1 MKLLAFDIETTVRNQ
16 PKFSNIVLADS
27 FPANPYH
34 KDNKLVLGAFMNPIN
49 AEYEEWDEWPA
60 NFITD
65 GTVIAGH
72 NLSFDLTYAIRD
84 NGIGYIKGLKIW
96 DTQLAEYM
104 LTGQQV
110 KMIGLDKLAQRYGIP
125 GKLDKVKEWWEAGY
139 DTTDIPHDI
148 LSEYLK
154 QDVDITGRIA
164 LLQIEKAKRLGM
176 YQIIL
181 DRNRSLIATT
191 IMSFVGIWFD
201 LEKLNTLITETEQK
215 VNKLKGRLLLEM
227 SSRFNPD
234 GIVRFE
240 PNLDSPKQVTA
251 FLFGGEAGY
260 YKTDVPVI
268 DEETGEPVKYKT
280 GARKGQVKTKKV
292 KVTVIVENPL
302 VPDWQGEQSS
312 TDDTLAALAGKH
324 ELIDVLREYRHVNKE
339 LIMYKSYLEYALSD
353 KEGYGVIHPRF
364 NHTITATGRLSSS
377 NPNVQNIS
385 NKGVD

>member
-1 MKLLAFDIETTVRNQ
+1 MKLIAFDIETTVRNQ
-16 PKFSNIVLADS
+16 PKFSQFVLADG

-34 KDNKLVLGAFMNPIN
+34 MDNKLVLGAFMNSIT
-49 AEYEEWDEWPA
+49 AEYEEWDEWPEDRFPVEA
-60 NFITD
+60 M
-65 GTVIAGH
+65 IAGH
-72 NLSFDLTYAIRD
+72 NLAFDLTYAIRD
-84 NGIGYIKGLKIW
+84 NGIKYIKDIKIW

-104 LTGQQV
+104 LAGQQV
-110 KMIGLDKLAQRYGIP
+110 KMISLDKLAQRYGIP
-125 GKLDKVKEWWEAGY
+125 GKSDKVKEWWEAGY

-164 LLQIEKAKRLGM
+164 LLQIEKAKQLGM
-176 YQIIL
+176 YQLIL

-191 IMSFVGIWFD
+191 IMSFMGIWFD
-201 LEKLNTLITETEQK
+201 LEKLNTLISETEQK
-215 VNKLKGRLLLEM
+215 VDKLKGRLLFEM

-234 GIVRFE
+234 GVVRFE

-260 YKTDVPVI
+260 YKTDAPI
-268 DEETGEPVKYKT
+268 INEETGEPVRYKT

-292 KVTVIVENPL
+292 QVPVVVENPL
-302 VPDWQGEQSS
+302 VPEWQGEKNSN
-312 TDDTLAALAGKH
+312 DDTLAALAGKH

-339 LIMYKSYLEYALSD
+339 LTMYKSYLEHALNVQS
-353 KEGYGVIHPRF
+353 EFGVIHPRF

-385 NKGVD
+385 NKEVD